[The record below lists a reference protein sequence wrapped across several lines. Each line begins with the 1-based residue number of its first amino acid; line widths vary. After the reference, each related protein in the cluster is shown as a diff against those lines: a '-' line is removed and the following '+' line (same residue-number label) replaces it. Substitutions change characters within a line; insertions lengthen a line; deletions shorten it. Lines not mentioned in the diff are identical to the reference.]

1 MERCAAEPAC
11 VGYSSTRLLALLHDE
26 MNGGG
31 PLGAQIEDEADR
43 RRGLLW
49 RHDVICR
56 APLGGAGL
64 KTGKILSSPFTF
76 PLLSSPLL
84 SFPRSARVRACVRA
98 RVCACVRV
106 CACGPPPSR
115 SRVLRQVTDLPAH
128 PTNTLFVVCSQG
140 PAQPRSATAATSW
153 ARTRS

>member
-56 APLGGAGL
+56 APLGGAGF

-76 PLLSSPLL
+76 PLLSSP
-84 SFPRSARVRACVRA
+84 FPEVRACA
-98 RVCACVRV
+98 RVCVRACVRV
-106 CACGPPPSR
+106 CAYV
-115 SRVLRQVTDLPAH
+115 RVALP
-128 PTNTLFVVCSQG
+128 LQG
-140 PAQPRSATAATSW
+140 VASYVR
-153 ARTRS
+153 